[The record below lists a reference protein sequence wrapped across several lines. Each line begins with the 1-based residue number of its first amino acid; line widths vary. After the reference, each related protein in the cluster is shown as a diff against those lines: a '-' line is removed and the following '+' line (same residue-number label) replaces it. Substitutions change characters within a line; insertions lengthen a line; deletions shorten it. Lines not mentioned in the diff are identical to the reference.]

1 LVQEAC
7 LPRLDLIKLDVE
19 GAELSVLAG
28 ASGVLRGQR
37 PLFLLEV
44 NENALQLQGASGAT
58 VVELLRSYDYEIYAF
73 DKVTGQPL
81 PAVHAELSDN
91 ILAMPAKKASVSLVA

>member
-1 LVQEAC
+1 M
-7 LPRLDLIKLDVE
+7 E

-28 ASGVLRGQR
+28 ASEVLRKQR
-37 PLFLLEV
+37 PMLLLEV

-73 DKVTGQPL
+73 DKATGQPL
-81 PAVHAELSDN
+81 PVHQAELSDN
-91 ILAMPAKKASVSLVA
+91 IVAMPAKKVSLALVA